1 VGDMVKKILVLS
13 LLLFTTIF
21 GRTVYEIERLDIV
34 ANIERDGS
42 LEVEERVIYDIGK
55 INGILYNIDALGYG
69 KFTDLQ
75 IFYEDD
81 GEFKQARNNTAPS
94 EGNFTVSV
102 DDGLYKIK
110 LYAPSQ
116 NERKEFIF
124 RYNLTRG
131 VTVYRDIAQ
140 LNRKMVGKD
149 WQNSIGNISVTVNLP
164 ENVKKDDI
172 YAFGHGP
179 LTGNIEIL
187 DGKSVRYTLNDYRP
201 GEFLE
206 VNLLFPKNI
215 LTSFNPLLMKN
226 KSALK
231 EILDMEG
238 KLAKEAN
245 DARKRAIIGF
255 YLGRVVLVLAVA
267 WWLFLVVFI
276 YLKNSKRYKV
286 ENEYGEYF
294 RELPDDYSPSIAG
307 TLVSRNLYPSGRE
320 LFAMLLDL
328 VRKGHLKLEEGEK
341 TTTLILQESGKP
353 LSEEEKFILNW
364 YIRELGDG
372 EKIVLESVEASI
384 KGRGGAKEFNRNYE
398 RWRTIVYSDMLEKN
412 LKMDKRDKFSTSLG
426 IFTGIAYFIG
436 GGMLVVY
443 FQSEL
448 FILMI
453 LLGFILLPYTFSRKR
468 ASLEKEKA
476 ISRWEAF
483 KKFLV
488 DYSNLEEAKLAS
500 IELWE
505 HYFVYAVALGVAEKV
520 AKGYSKIMSKKGEE
534 STIIGGR
541 GYRNNSFMNMYLYSH
556 AFRSMERNTSFVAQR
571 AMESVARS
579 SRSSAR
585 GRGGGFSGG
594 SSGGGGGRSG
604 GGAF

>member
-1 VGDMVKKILVLS
+1 MVKKILVLS

-140 LNRKMVGKD
+140 LNRKMVGKE

-238 KLAKEAN
+238 KLAKETN

-372 EKIVLESVEASI
+372 EKIILESVEASI

-541 GYRNNSFMNMYLYSH
+541 GYRNNSLMNMYLYSH

>member
-1 VGDMVKKILVLS
+1 MVKKILVLS

-21 GRTVYEIERLDIV
+21 GRTAYEIESLDIV

-42 LEVEERVIYDIGK
+42 LEVEERVVYDIGK

-69 KFTDLQ
+69 KFSDLQ

-102 DDGLYKIK
+102 DDGLYQIK

-372 EKIVLESVEASI
+372 EKIILESVEASI

-541 GYRNNSFMNMYLYSH
+541 GYRNNSLMNMYLYSH

-585 GRGGGFSGG
+585 GSGGGFSGG

>member
-1 VGDMVKKILVLS
+1 MIKKILVLS

-21 GRTVYEIERLDIV
+21 GRTAYEIESLDIV

-69 KFTDLQ
+69 KFTNLQ

-140 LNRKMVGKD
+140 LNRKMVGKE

-187 DGKSVRYTLNDYRP
+187 DGKSVRYTLNNYRP

-372 EKIVLESVEASI
+372 EKIVLESVEALI

-412 LKMDKRDKFSTSLG
+412 LKMDKRDKFSISLG

-476 ISRWEAF
+476 ISRWKAF

-541 GYRNNSFMNMYLYSH
+541 GYRNNSLMSMYLYSH

-571 AMESVARS
+571 AMESVVKS

-585 GRGGGFSGG
+585 GSGGGFSGG

>member
-1 VGDMVKKILVLS
+1 MVKKILVLS

-21 GRTVYEIERLDIV
+21 GRTAYEIERLDIV

-42 LEVEERVIYDIGK
+42 LEVEERVVYDIGK

-69 KFTDLQ
+69 KFSDLQ

-102 DDGLYKIK
+102 DDGLYQIK

-372 EKIVLESVEASI
+372 EKIILESVEASI

-541 GYRNNSFMNMYLYSH
+541 GYRNNSLMNMYLYSH

>member
-1 VGDMVKKILVLS
+1 MVKKILVLS

-341 TTTLILQESGKP
+341 TTTLILQESDKP

>member
-1 VGDMVKKILVLS
+1 MVKKILVLS

-140 LNRKMVGKD
+140 LNRKMVGKE

-372 EKIVLESVEASI
+372 EKIILESVEVSI

-541 GYRNNSFMNMYLYSH
+541 GYRNNSLMNMYLYSH

>member
-1 VGDMVKKILVLS
+1 MVKKILVLS

-341 TTTLILQESGKP
+341 TTTSILQESGKP

>member
-1 VGDMVKKILVLS
+1 MVKKILVLS

-140 LNRKMVGKD
+140 LNRKMLGKD

-245 DARKRAIIGF
+245 DARKRAIIDF

-328 VRKGHLKLEEGEK
+328 VRKGHLKLEKGEK

-372 EKIVLESVEASI
+372 EKIILESVEVSI

-541 GYRNNSFMNMYLYSH
+541 GYRNNSLMNMYLYSH

>member
-1 VGDMVKKILVLS
+1 MVKKILVLS

-140 LNRKMVGKD
+140 LNRKMVGKE

-245 DARKRAIIGF
+245 DARKRAIIDF

-541 GYRNNSFMNMYLYSH
+541 GYRNNSLMNMYLYSH

>member
-1 VGDMVKKILVLS
+1 MVKKILVLS

-21 GRTVYEIERLDIV
+21 GRTAYEIESLDIV

-42 LEVEERVIYDIGK
+42 LEVEERVIYDIGE

-131 VTVYRDIAQ
+131 LTVYRDIAQ
-140 LNRKMVGKD
+140 LNRKMVGKE

-238 KLAKEAN
+238 NLAKEAN

-541 GYRNNSFMNMYLYSH
+541 GYRNNSLMNMYLYSH

-585 GRGGGFSGG
+585 GRGGFIWW
-594 SSGGGGGRSG
+594 RWRP
-604 GGAF
+604 

>member
-1 VGDMVKKILVLS
+1 MVKKILVLS

-21 GRTVYEIERLDIV
+21 GRTAYEIESLDIV

-42 LEVEERVIYDIGK
+42 LEVEERVIYDIGE

-131 VTVYRDIAQ
+131 LTVYRDIAQ
-140 LNRKMVGKD
+140 LNRKMVGKE

-238 KLAKEAN
+238 NLAKEAN

-505 HYFVYAVALGVAEKV
+505 HYFVYAVVLGVAEKV

-541 GYRNNSFMNMYLYSH
+541 GYRNNSLMNMYLYSH

>member
-1 VGDMVKKILVLS
+1 MIKKILVLS

-21 GRTVYEIERLDIV
+21 GRTAYEIESLDIV

-206 VNLLFPKNI
+206 VNILFPKNI

-341 TTTLILQESGKP
+341 TTTLILQESGKL

-372 EKIVLESVEASI
+372 EKIVLESVEALI

-541 GYRNNSFMNMYLYSH
+541 GYRNNSLMNMYLYSH

>member
-1 VGDMVKKILVLS
+1 MVKKILVLS

-140 LNRKMVGKD
+140 LNRKMLGKD

-372 EKIVLESVEASI
+372 EKIILESVEASI

-500 IELWE
+500 IELLE

-541 GYRNNSFMNMYLYSH
+541 GYRNNSLMNMYLYSH

>member
-1 VGDMVKKILVLS
+1 MVKKILVLS

-140 LNRKMVGKD
+140 LNRKMVGKE

-164 ENVKKDDI
+164 ENVKKDGI

-541 GYRNNSFMNMYLYSH
+541 GYRNNSLMNMYLYSH

>member
-1 VGDMVKKILVLS
+1 MVKKILVLS

-140 LNRKMVGKD
+140 LNRKMVGKE

-187 DGKSVRYTLNDYRP
+187 DGKSVRYTLNDYRS

-372 EKIVLESVEASI
+372 EKIILESVEASI

-541 GYRNNSFMNMYLYSH
+541 GYRNNSLMNMYLYSH

-594 SSGGGGGRSG
+594 SSGSGGGRSG

>member
-1 VGDMVKKILVLS
+1 MVKKILVLS

-140 LNRKMVGKD
+140 LNRKMVGKE

-294 RELPDDYSPSIAG
+294 RELPDDCSPSIAG

-372 EKIVLESVEASI
+372 EKIILESVEASI

-541 GYRNNSFMNMYLYSH
+541 GYRNNSLMNMYLYSH

>member
-1 VGDMVKKILVLS
+1 MVKKILVLS

-21 GRTVYEIERLDIV
+21 GRTVYEIKRLDIV

-594 SSGGGGGRSG
+594 SSGGGGGRSS

>member
-1 VGDMVKKILVLS
+1 MVKKILVLS

-164 ENVKKDDI
+164 ENVKKDGI

-372 EKIVLESVEASI
+372 EKIILESVEASI

-541 GYRNNSFMNMYLYSH
+541 GYRNNSLMNMYLYSH

>member
-1 VGDMVKKILVLS
+1 MVKKILVLS

-21 GRTVYEIERLDIV
+21 GRTAYEIENLDIV

-42 LEVEERVIYDIGK
+42 LEVEERVVYDIGK

-69 KFTDLQ
+69 KFSDLQ

-102 DDGLYKIK
+102 DDGLYQIK

-541 GYRNNSFMNMYLYSH
+541 GYRNNSLMNMYLYSH

>member
-1 VGDMVKKILVLS
+1 MVKKILVLS

-21 GRTVYEIERLDIV
+21 GRTAYEIERLDIV

-42 LEVEERVIYDIGK
+42 LEVEERVIYDIGE

-140 LNRKMVGKD
+140 LNRKMVGKE
-149 WQNSIGNISVTVNLP
+149 WQNSIGNISVTVYLP
-164 ENVKKDDI
+164 ESVKKDDI

-187 DGKSVRYTLNDYRP
+187 DGKSVRYTLNNYRP

-372 EKIVLESVEASI
+372 EKIILESVEASI

-453 LLGFILLPYTFSRKR
+453 LLGFILLPYTFYRKR

-541 GYRNNSFMNMYLYSH
+541 GYRNNSLMNMYLYSH

-571 AMESVARS
+571 TMESVARS

>member
-1 VGDMVKKILVLS
+1 MIKKILLLS

-21 GRTVYEIERLDIV
+21 GRTAYEIESLDIV

-81 GEFKQARNNTAPS
+81 GEFKQARNNAAPS

-140 LNRKMVGKD
+140 LNRKMVGKE

-255 YLGRVVLVLAVA
+255 YLGRVILVLTVA

-307 TLVSRNLYPSGRE
+307 TLVSRNLYPSGKE

-541 GYRNNSFMNMYLYSH
+541 GYRNNSLMNMYLYSH

>member
-1 VGDMVKKILVLS
+1 MVKKILVLS

-245 DARKRAIIGF
+245 DARKRAIIDF

-294 RELPDDYSPSIAG
+294 RELSDDYSPSIAG

-541 GYRNNSFMNMYLYSH
+541 GYRNNSLMNMYLYSH

>member
-1 VGDMVKKILVLS
+1 MVKKILVLS

-69 KFTDLQ
+69 KFSDLQ

-372 EKIVLESVEASI
+372 EKIILESVEASI

-541 GYRNNSFMNMYLYSH
+541 GYRNNSLMNMYLYNH
-556 AFRSMERNTSFVAQR
+556 AFRSMERSTSFVAQR

>member
-1 VGDMVKKILVLS
+1 MVKKILVLS

-140 LNRKMVGKD
+140 LNRKMVGKE

-443 FQSEL
+443 FQSEF

-541 GYRNNSFMNMYLYSH
+541 GYRNNSLMNMYLYSH

>member
-1 VGDMVKKILVLS
+1 MVKKILVLS

-215 LTSFNPLLMKN
+215 LISFNPLLMKN

-541 GYRNNSFMNMYLYSH
+541 GYRNNSLMNMYLYSH

>member
-1 VGDMVKKILVLS
+1 MVKKILVLS

-140 LNRKMVGKD
+140 LNRKMVEKD

-372 EKIVLESVEASI
+372 EKIILESVEASI

-541 GYRNNSFMNMYLYSH
+541 GYRNNSLMNMYLYSH

-585 GRGGGFSGG
+585 GRGFSGG

>member
-1 VGDMVKKILVLS
+1 MVKKILVLS

-21 GRTVYEIERLDIV
+21 GRTAYEIESLDIV

-149 WQNSIGNISVTVNLP
+149 WQNSIGNISVTVNFP

-231 EILDMEG
+231 EILDMEE

-341 TTTLILQESGKP
+341 TTTLILQESSKP

-372 EKIVLESVEASI
+372 EKIVLESVEALI

-541 GYRNNSFMNMYLYSH
+541 GYRNNSLMNMYLYSH

-571 AMESVARS
+571 AMESVAKS
-579 SRSSAR
+579 SRSSVR

>member
-1 VGDMVKKILVLS
+1 MVKKILVLS

-21 GRTVYEIERLDIV
+21 GRTAYEIESLDIV

-42 LEVEERVIYDIGK
+42 LEVEERVVYDIGK

-69 KFTDLQ
+69 KFSDLQ

-140 LNRKMVGKD
+140 LNRKMLGKD

-245 DARKRAIIGF
+245 DARKRAIIDF

-372 EKIVLESVEASI
+372 EKIILESVEVSI

-541 GYRNNSFMNMYLYSH
+541 GYRNNSLMNMYLYSH

>member
-1 VGDMVKKILVLS
+1 MVKKILVLS

-21 GRTVYEIERLDIV
+21 GRTAYEIENLDIV

-69 KFTDLQ
+69 KFSDLQ

-102 DDGLYKIK
+102 DDGLYQIK

-372 EKIVLESVEASI
+372 EKIILESVEASI

-541 GYRNNSFMNMYLYSH
+541 GYRNNSLMNMYLYSH

>member
-1 VGDMVKKILVLS
+1 MVKKILVLS

-69 KFTDLQ
+69 KFSDLQ

-102 DDGLYKIK
+102 DDGLYQIK

-541 GYRNNSFMNMYLYSH
+541 GYRNNSLMNMYLYNH
-556 AFRSMERNTSFVAQR
+556 AFRSMERSTSFVAQR

>member
-1 VGDMVKKILVLS
+1 MVKKILVLS

-140 LNRKMVGKD
+140 LNRKMVGKE

-226 KSALK
+226 KSVLK

-328 VRKGHLKLEEGEK
+328 VRKGHLKLEEREK

-372 EKIVLESVEASI
+372 EKIILESVEASI

-541 GYRNNSFMNMYLYSH
+541 GYRNNSLMNMYLYNH

>member
-1 VGDMVKKILVLS
+1 MVKKILVLS

-69 KFTDLQ
+69 KFSDLQ

-102 DDGLYKIK
+102 DDGLYQIK

-140 LNRKMVGKD
+140 LNRKMVGKE

-372 EKIVLESVEASI
+372 EKIILESVEASI

-541 GYRNNSFMNMYLYSH
+541 GYRNNSLMNMYLYSH

>member
-1 VGDMVKKILVLS
+1 MVKKILVLS

-21 GRTVYEIERLDIV
+21 GRTAYEIENLDIV

-42 LEVEERVIYDIGK
+42 LEVEERVVYDIGK

-69 KFTDLQ
+69 KFSDLQ

-102 DDGLYKIK
+102 DDGLYQIK

-372 EKIVLESVEASI
+372 EKIILESVEASI

-541 GYRNNSFMNMYLYSH
+541 GYRNNSLMNMYLYSH

>member
-1 VGDMVKKILVLS
+1 MVKKILVLS

-294 RELPDDYSPSIAG
+294 RELPDDSSPSIAG

>member
-1 VGDMVKKILVLS
+1 MIKKILVLS

-21 GRTVYEIERLDIV
+21 GRTAYEIESLDIV

-149 WQNSIGNISVTVNLP
+149 WQNSIGNISVTVNFP

-187 DGKSVRYTLNDYRP
+187 DGKSVRYTLNNYRP

-541 GYRNNSFMNMYLYSH
+541 GYRNNSLMNMYLYSH

-571 AMESVARS
+571 AMESVAKS

-585 GRGGGFSGG
+585 GSGGGFSGG

>member
-1 VGDMVKKILVLS
+1 MVKKILVLS

-226 KSALK
+226 KSALE

-541 GYRNNSFMNMYLYSH
+541 GYRNNSLMNMYLYSH

>member
-1 VGDMVKKILVLS
+1 MVKKILVLS

-255 YLGRVVLVLAVA
+255 YLERVVLVLAVA

-372 EKIVLESVEASI
+372 EKIILESVEASI

-468 ASLEKEKA
+468 VSLEKEKA

-541 GYRNNSFMNMYLYSH
+541 GYRNNSLMNMYLYSH

>member
-1 VGDMVKKILVLS
+1 MVKKILVLS

-372 EKIVLESVEASI
+372 EKIILESVEASI

-448 FILMI
+448 SILMI

-541 GYRNNSFMNMYLYSH
+541 GYRNNSLMNMYLYSH

>member
-1 VGDMVKKILVLS
+1 MVKKILVLS

-21 GRTVYEIERLDIV
+21 GRTVYEIESLDIV

-42 LEVEERVIYDIGK
+42 LEVEERVVYDIGK

-69 KFTDLQ
+69 KFSDLQ

-372 EKIVLESVEASI
+372 EKIILESVEASI

-541 GYRNNSFMNMYLYSH
+541 GYRNNSLMNMYLYSH

>member
-1 VGDMVKKILVLS
+1 MIKKILVLS

-21 GRTVYEIERLDIV
+21 GRTAYEIESLDIV

-149 WQNSIGNISVTVNLP
+149 WQNLIGNISVTVNLP

-372 EKIVLESVEASI
+372 EKIILESVEASI

-448 FILMI
+448 FILMV

-541 GYRNNSFMNMYLYSH
+541 GYRNNSLMNMYLYSH